1 MVIWYFKAVDVH
13 HYFIILFCRSI
24 RAIFQNSSHL
34 RRKDYWNITACRPFL
49 LLLHLHFSMNSMVIN
64 EQWYLNYTFYHNLT
78 STKLWIVDTSVR
90 RVWRYQRGNQNPYI
104 EEEQITQR
112 PKEKVRKDK
121 QRSTK
126 HTHTTKDRVTRTP
139 LKTGVNSGAPIAPIV
154 AHFCVG
160 VEINF
165 QVD

>member
-1 MVIWYFKAVDVH
+1 ME
-13 HYFIILFCRSI
+13 FILKCRCNNNKNG
-24 RAIFQNSSHL
+24 RQ
-34 RRKDYWNITACRPFL
+34 
-49 LLLHLHFSMNSMVIN
+49 
-64 EQWYLNYTFYHNLT
+64 
-78 STKLWIVDTSVR
+78 
-90 RVWRYQRGNQNPYI
+90 
-104 EEEQITQR
+104 
-112 PKEKVRKDK
+112 EKVRKDK